1 MARTKNIAK
10 KRLVYPFEFDYS
22 RCDELDIPKE
32 ARKYCNLY
40 YRHEIKVPGA
50 VLPDGRQRCMLKIA
64 YHNKNVDNE
73 TIHSFA
79 RWCYQRKRF
88 NLFFVQT
95 GLRLND
101 VCQSLQIQSTKSVD
115 KRPHRFRPGP
125 VALREIRKYQR
136 STDLLIRKAPFQRL
150 VREIALDMRNDIR
163 FQSTAILALHEASEA
178 YLTSLFEDTQLIASH
193 AKRVTITPKDMQLA
207 RRIRGERS

>member
-22 RCDELDIPKE
+22 RCHELDIPEE
-32 ARKYCNLY
+32 AKKYCNLY
-40 YRHEIKVPGA
+40 YRREIKVPGA
-50 VLPDGRQRCMLKIA
+50 VLPNGRQRCMLKIV
-64 YHNKNVDNE
+64 YRDKNVDNS

-79 RWCYQRKRF
+79 KWCLQKNRL

-101 VCQSLQIQSTKSVD
+101 VCQALQIQSTKSVE
-115 KRPHRFRPGP
+115 KRPHRFRPGT
-125 VALREIRKYQR
+125 VAMREIRKYQR

-150 VREIALDMRNDIR
+150 VREIALDIKNDIR

-178 YLTSLFEDTQLIASH
+178 YLTSLFEDTQMAALH